1 MSDLV
6 AQAIF
11 LAHLAATLYMT
22 GLIWMVQK
30 VSYPLMA
37 SVGQAE
43 SKEFERLHCE
53 RIAWV
58 VGLPMLVEGITGL
71 VLLWYCPPWFPA
83 WGFWLGAVL
92 LFGNAASTQFLQV
105 PCHKKLAAGFDRN
118 AHQRLVK
125 TNWIRTLLWSL
136 RSCLVIAMLFNIL
149 VITGFPRSGNFS
161 NLSAES
167 VMATLK
173 IGDRAP
179 DFTAKTS
186 AGNVIRLADYVG
198 KKGLVLFFYPKDGTP
213 VCTKEACAFRDSYM
227 QFADAGA
234 EVIGISSDSDESHLD
249 FAKQYRLTFPLI
261 SDADGS
267 LRKLFAVPKTLG
279 LFPGRVTYVID
290 KDGIIRQIY
299 SAQLASDAHVKQA
312 LAALGQ

>member
-11 LAHLAATLYMT
+11 SAHLTATLYMT

-37 SVGQAE
+37 TVGQAE
-43 SKEFERLHCE
+43 SAAFERMHCD

-71 VLLWYCPPWFPA
+71 ILLWYSPPWFPA
-83 WGFWLGAVL
+83 WGFWLGAAL
-92 LFGNAASTQFLQV
+92 LFGNAASTQFLQM
-105 PCHKKLAAGFDRN
+105 PCHKKLADGFDQN
-118 AHQRLVK
+118 VHQHLVK
-125 TNWIRTLLWSL
+125 TNWIRTAFWSL
-136 RSCLVIAMLFNIL
+136 RSCLVIGMLLNIL
-149 VITGFPRSGNFS
+149 TISGFPQSGNFT
-161 NLSAES
+161 NLSADS
-167 VMATLK
+167 KMAILK

-186 AGNVIRLADYVG
+186 SGDTIHLADYIG
-198 KKGLVLFFYPKDGTP
+198 KKGLVLFFYPKDGTA

-234 EVIGISSDSDESHLD
+234 EVIGISSDSDESHLS
-249 FAKQYRLTFPLI
+249 FAKQNRLTFPLI

-279 LFPGRVTYVID
+279 IIPGRVTYVID

-299 SAQLASDAHVKQA
+299 SAMLASEEHVKQA
-312 LAALGQ
+312 LTALGQ

>member
-1 MSDLV
+1 MSDLL
-6 AQAIF
+6 AQVVF

-22 GLIWMVQK
+22 GLIWMVQR

-37 SVGQAE
+37 FVGQAE
-43 SKEFERLHCE
+43 SAEFERRHCD
-53 RIAWV
+53 RISWV

-71 VLLWYCPPWFPA
+71 ILLWFSPPWFPA
-83 WGFWLGAVL
+83 WGFWLGAAL
-92 LFGNAASTQFLQV
+92 LLGLAASTQFLQV
-105 PCHKKLAAGFDRN
+105 PCHRKLAAGFEQHT
-118 AHQRLVK
+118 HQRLVR
-125 TNWIRTLLWSL
+125 TNWIRTVLWSL
-136 RSCLVIAMLFNIL
+136 RSCLVIGMLLNIL
-149 VITGFPRSGNFS
+149 TIGGFPRSGNFS
-161 NLSAES
+161 KLSAES

-179 DFTAKTS
+179 DFTATS
-186 AGNVIRLADYVG
+186 STGETIRLADYIG
-198 KKGLVLFFYPKDGTP
+198 KKGLVLFFYPKDGTA

-234 EVIGISSDSDESHLD
+234 EVIGISSDSDESHIN
-249 FAKQYRLTFPLI
+249 FAKQNRLTFPLI

-279 LFPGRVTYVID
+279 IIPGRVTYVID
-290 KDGIIRQIY
+290 KNGIIRQIY
-299 SAQLASDAHVKQA
+299 SAMMASDEHVRQA

>member
-1 MSDLV
+1 MSDLM

-11 LAHLAATLYMT
+11 LAHLASTLYMT
-22 GLIWMVQK
+22 GLIWMVQR

-37 SVGQAE
+37 FVGQAE
-43 SKEFERLHCE
+43 SAEFERLHCD
-53 RIAWV
+53 RIGWV

-71 VLLWYCPPWFPA
+71 ILLWYLPSWFPE
-83 WGFWLGAVL
+83 WGFWLGAAL
-92 LFGNAASTQFLQV
+92 MFGNAASTQLLQV
-105 PCHKKLAAGFDRN
+105 PCHKKLAAGFDQN
-118 AHQRLVK
+118 VHQRLVR
-125 TNWIRTLLWSL
+125 TNWIRTVIWSL
-136 RSCLVIAMLFNIL
+136 RSFLVLGMLLNIL
-149 VITGFPRSGNFS
+149 MISGFPRSENFS
-161 NLSAES
+161 NLSGDSA
-167 VMATLK
+167 MATLK

-179 DFTAKTS
+179 DFSGRTS
-186 AGNVIRLADYVG
+186 AGDVIRLADYLG
-198 KKGLVLFFYPKDGTP
+198 NKGLVLFFYPKDGTP

-234 EVIGISSDSDESHLD
+234 EVIGISSDSDESHLA

-290 KDGIIRQIY
+290 KEGIIRQIY

>member
-1 MSDLV
+1 MSDLM
-6 AQAIF
+6 AQALF
-11 LAHLAATLYMT
+11 LTHLAATLYMT
-22 GLIWMVQK
+22 GLIWMVQR

-37 SVGQAE
+37 FVGQAE
-43 SKEFERLHCE
+43 SAEFERLHCD

-58 VGLPMLVEGITGL
+58 VGFPMLVEGVTGL
-71 VLLWYCPPWFPA
+71 VLLWFSPTWFPA
-83 WGFWLGAVL
+83 WGFWLGAAL
-92 LFGNAASTQFLQV
+92 MFGNAASTQFLQV
-105 PCHKKLAAGFDRN
+105 PCHKKLAAGFNRN
-118 AHQRLVK
+118 VHQRLVK
-125 TNWIRTLLWSL
+125 TNWIRTVFWSL
-136 RSCLVIAMLFNIL
+136 RSFLVIGMLLQIL
-149 VITGFPRSGNFS
+149 AISGFPRSGNFS

-186 AGNVIRLADYVG
+186 AGGTIRLADYIG
-198 KKGLVLFFYPKDGTP
+198 KKGLVLFFYPKDGTAI
-213 VCTKEACAFRDSYM
+213 CTKEACAFRDSYM

-234 EVIGISSDSDESHLD
+234 EVIGISSDSDESHLG

-261 SDADGS
+261 SDADGT

-279 LFPGRVTYVID
+279 IIPGRVTYVID

-299 SAQLASDAHVKQA
+299 SAQLASDEHVKQA
-312 LAALGQ
+312 LVALGQ

>member
-1 MSDLV
+1 
-6 AQAIF
+6 
-11 LAHLAATLYMT
+11 
-22 GLIWMVQK
+22 
-30 VSYPLMA
+30 
-37 SVGQAE
+37 
-43 SKEFERLHCE
+43 
-53 RIAWV
+53 
-58 VGLPMLVEGITGL
+58 MLVEGITGL
-71 VLLWYCPPWFPA
+71 ILLWYSPPWFPA
-83 WGFWLGAVL
+83 WGFWLGAAL
-92 LFGNAASTQFLQV
+92 MFGNAASTQFLQV
-105 PCHKKLAAGFDRN
+105 PCHTKLAAGFDQNVHR
-118 AHQRLVK
+118 RLVK
-125 TNWIRTLLWSL
+125 TNWIRTVIWSL
-136 RSCLVIAMLFNIL
+136 RSFLVLGMLLNIL
-149 VITGFPRSGNFS
+149 TISGFPRSGNFS
-161 NLSAES
+161 NLSADS

-179 DFTAKTS
+179 DFSGKTS
-186 AGNVIRLADYVG
+186 SGDVIRLADYIG
-198 KKGLVLFFYPKDGTP
+198 KKGLVLFFYPKDGTAI
-213 VCTKEACAFRDSYM
+213 CTKEACAFRDSYM

>member
-1 MSDLV
+1 MSDLM
-6 AQAIF
+6 AQTIF

-22 GLIWMVQK
+22 GLIWMVQR

-37 SVGQAE
+37 SVGQRE
-43 SKEFERLHCE
+43 SAEFERLHCD

-71 VLLWYCPPWFPA
+71 ILLWFSPPWFPA
-83 WGFWLGAVL
+83 WGFWLGAAL

-105 PCHKKLAAGFDRN
+105 PCHKKLAVGFDRDV
-118 AHQRLVK
+118 HQRLVK
-125 TNWIRTLLWSL
+125 TNWIRTVFWSF
-136 RSCLVIAMLFNIL
+136 RSCLVIGMLLNIL
-149 VITGFPRSGNFS
+149 TISGFPRSGNFS

-167 VMATLK
+167 TMATLK

-186 AGNVIRLADYVG
+186 AGDTIRLADYIG
-198 KKGLVLFFYPKDGTP
+198 KKGLVLFFYPKDGTA

-234 EVIGISSDSDESHLD
+234 EVIGISSDSDESHLTGVPELS
-249 FAKQYRLTFPLI
+249 ATSPRG
-261 SDADGS
+261 GS
-267 LRKLFAVPKTLG
+267 SNSTHYAARHPVGHTPEYSVDTRG
-279 LFPGRVTYVID
+279 TPG
-290 KDGIIRQIY
+290 
-299 SAQLASDAHVKQA
+299 
-312 LAALGQ
+312 